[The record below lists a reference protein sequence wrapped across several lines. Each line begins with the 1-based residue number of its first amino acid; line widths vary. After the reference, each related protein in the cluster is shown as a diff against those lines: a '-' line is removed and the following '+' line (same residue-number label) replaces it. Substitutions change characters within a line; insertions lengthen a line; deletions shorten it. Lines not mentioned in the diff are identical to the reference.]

1 MPAPRTP
8 SDRAAFFLYLFLSFI
23 SLGVWLSPFPSPRTW
38 ISTAA
43 SLLYLPF
50 RAASLG
56 AENLVGFLVEREGL
70 ITEAAELRRAR
81 VSVQELREENQRLRD
96 QMDFARRDTLRLLPA
111 WVLAKRSDRM
121 GSRVLINRG
130 QLDGVRIGFPVIGRE
145 GLVGRVDALEGHL
158 ARVRLLT
165 DRASAVSASIDR
177 SHVDG
182 IVEGDPVEGLRMRF
196 VSYSADVKP
205 GDLVVTSGLGG
216 SFPPGLPVGRVRRLG
231 LESGGLLR
239 RIEIEPAELP
249 ERVQDV
255 FVLAAPDSSQGWG
268 FLWARPVPPTDSL
281 AESVRTPRIEP

>member
-8 SDRAAFFLYLFLSFI
+8 SDRAAFLLYIFLSFVA
-23 SLGVWLSPFPSPRTW
+23 LGVWLSPFPSPRAWVTG
-38 ISTAA
+38 AA
-43 SLLYLPF
+43 SALYLPF
-50 RAASLG
+50 RAVSKG
-56 AENLVGFLVEREGL
+56 VENLLGLVVEREGL
-70 ITEAAELRRAR
+70 LTEAAELRRAR
-81 VSVQELREENQRLRD
+81 VGIQELREENQRLRD
-96 QMDFARRDTLRLLPA
+96 QMDFARRDSLHLVPA
-111 WVLAKRSDRM
+111 WVLAKRSDRL

-158 ARVRLLT
+158 SRVRLLT

-205 GDLVVTSGLGG
+205 GDVVVTSGLGG

-255 FVLAAPDSSQGWG
+255 FVLAAGDSSRGWG
-268 FLWARPVPPTDSL
+268 FLWARPVAPTDSL
-281 AESVRTPRIEP
+281 AESVRTPRVEP